1 MLFIWIDRL
10 LEWVNQHQLVFFILM
25 VNTLLSDIW
34 GKQQNL
40 MLQISWTNESQ
51 FTTVLNDDIHKWT
64 LCRLPL
70 LLIAAPRVSR
80 LSVIYSVS
88 FAGDL
93 HFSQHCH
100 CLIYSVGAPV
110 VKSAPPSD
118 SLGGGGSGS
127 GSGGGFHLQPD
138 NTSSPAEIMLLTPRN
153 RTNYLLSDNI
163 IQTICCLFNLLST
176 TKCKWPRLG
185 AIERR
190 VGVGNWAPVC
200 DCRVTQLLSCHWHSC
215 TQWNMHS
222 NNWNK
227 LSLHDAAWAFA

>member
-64 LCRLPL
+64 LCRLLL

-127 GSGGGFHLQPD
+127 GGGLP
-138 NTSSPAEIMLLTPRN
+138 PATWQHKLAGRDHAFDATE
-153 RTNYLLSDNI
+153 SHK
-163 IQTICCLFNLLST
+163 LFT
-176 TKCKWPRLG
+176 VR
-185 AIERR
+185 
-190 VGVGNWAPVC
+190 
-200 DCRVTQLLSCHWHSC
+200 
-215 TQWNMHS
+215 
-222 NNWNK
+222 
-227 LSLHDAAWAFA
+227 